1 MDKNFPGR
9 EGQRKKPIKVGGC
22 EKVQSVQW
30 TEFGLA
36 EVRREMKRGRERQRG
51 QIPLGLNCQAKGLIE
66 A

>member
-1 MDKNFPGR
+1 MDKNCPGR
-9 EGQRKKPIKVGGC
+9 EGQRKKPMKVGGC
-22 EKVQSVQW
+22 EKVQCVQW

-51 QIPLGLNCQAKGLIE
+51 QIPLDFKCQAKGLIE